1 MRTYKL
7 LYVGV
12 SKQFKF
18 PECQVLQLFTYKN
31 FFTAIAAIQKQNKM
45 SVTQNLTAGYPDMYS
60 IRMFN
65 VGIGYYTL
73 KLKHDKLENIWNSFP
88 LVFEQKIFKLLIA
101 LYLIL

>member
-1 MRTYKL
+1 MIFFFILVMRTYKL

-31 FFTAIAAIQKQNKM
+31 FFTAIAVIQKQNKM
-45 SVTQNLTAGYPDMYS
+45 SVTQNLTAGYSEMYS

-73 KLKHDKLENIWNSFP
+73 KLKHDKLENI
-88 LVFEQKIFKLLIA
+88 
-101 LYLIL
+101 